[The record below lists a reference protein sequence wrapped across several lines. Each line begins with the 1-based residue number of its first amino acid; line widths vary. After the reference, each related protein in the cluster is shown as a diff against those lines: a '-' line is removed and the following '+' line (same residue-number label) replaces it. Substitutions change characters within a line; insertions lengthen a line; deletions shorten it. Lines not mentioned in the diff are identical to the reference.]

1 MKILLLDIE
10 TSPNSAYVWGLY
22 DQNIGIN
29 QMIDSSQ
36 VLCYCAKWLG
46 EKEVVFDSIHKS
58 NRKKMLKGIHGLIND
73 ADGVVTYNGNK
84 FDLPIL
90 NKEFL
95 LHGLN
100 PPSPSKK
107 IDLLRT
113 VRSNFRFTSN
123 KLDYVSQQLGLGK
136 KVEHEGFELWLK
148 CMDKDNAAWGRM
160 EKYNIQD
167 VILLEKLYYKLLPW
181 IKSLPNRNLNTD
193 NQVCP
198 SCGGKH
204 LHKRGLTTTI
214 TASYQRYQ
222 CKGCGSWSQGTKAI
236 KTGVSVKGAA

>member
-1 MKILLLDIE
+1 M
-10 TSPNSAYVWGLY
+10 
-22 DQNIGIN
+22 
-29 QMIDSSQ
+29 
-36 VLCYCAKWLG
+36 
-46 EKEVVFDSIHKS
+46 
-58 NRKKMLKGIHGLIND
+58 
-73 ADGVVTYNGNK
+73 
-84 FDLPIL
+84 
-90 NKEFL
+90 
-95 LHGLN
+95 
-100 PPSPSKK
+100 
-107 IDLLRT
+107 RT

-193 NQVCP
+193 NAVCP

-204 LHKRGLTTTI
+204 LHKRGLATTI

-236 KTGVSVKGAA
+236 KTGITIKGITG

>member
-1 MKILLLDIE
+1 MRILLLDIE

-46 EKEVVFDSIHKS
+46 DKEVVFDSIHKS
-58 NRKKMLKGIHGLIND
+58 SRKKMLKGIHGLISK
-73 ADGVVTYNGNK
+73 ADGIVTYNGNK

-95 LHGLN
+95 LHGFN

-107 IDLLRT
+107 IDLLRA

-123 KLDYVSQQLGLGK
+123 KLDY
-136 KVEHEGFELWLK
+136 EI
-148 CMDKDNAAWGRM
+148 GRAH
-160 EKYNIQD
+160 
-167 VILLEKLYYKLLPW
+167 V
-181 IKSLPNRNLNTD
+181 
-193 NQVCP
+193 
-198 SCGGKH
+198 
-204 LHKRGLTTTI
+204 
-214 TASYQRYQ
+214 
-222 CKGCGSWSQGTKAI
+222 
-236 KTGVSVKGAA
+236 